1 MTMQP
6 SSRTCFV
13 CGRENPLG
21 LAARWVSDRE
31 LGEVRATLA
40 IPEHFNGFPGTVHGG
55 VLSAL
60 LDEAAVRTALLDG
73 GFDDLMVTAKLE
85 VAFRHPTPTCTPIV
99 VVARLVRRVGSRVQA
114 EAEVRLPDGTVAA
127 RAEALLMRPP
137 RDVAAAWEAERAHWR
152 VG

>member
-40 IPEHFNGFPGTVHGG
+40 IPEHFNGFPRPHTKH
-55 VLSAL
+55 VLELGCIVIRASS
-60 LDEAAVRTALLDG
+60 G
-73 GFDDLMVTAKLE
+73 
-85 VAFRHPTPTCTPIV
+85 RHPAPG
-99 VVARLVRRVGSRVQA
+99 ARG
-114 EAEVRLPDGTVAA
+114 
-127 RAEALLMRPP
+127 
-137 RDVAAAWEAERAHWR
+137 
-152 VG
+152 